1 MSFTFSMI
9 KPTAVEQ
16 GLVGAILTD
25 IERSGFKIK
34 KLKMINMDRALVEKF
49 YESLNTKPFFGEL
62 CDYAISGPVVA
73 MVLEK
78 DNAVQDFRQLIG
90 ATDFKE
96 ANYGTI
102 RKNSPSIKCVM
113 LFTDLILMKM
123 LKEKR
128 GLFLGSSFL

>member
-16 GLVGAILTD
+16 GLVGAILND

-34 KLKMINMDRALVEKF
+34 KLQMINLNRDLVEKF

-62 CDYAISGPVVA
+62 CNYTISGTIVA

-78 DNAVQDFRQLIG
+78 NNAVQDFRQLIG
-90 ATDFKE
+90 TTDPNE

-102 RKNSPSIKCVM
+102 RKKFAV
-113 LFTDLILMKM
+113 DKM
-123 LKEKR
+123 R
-128 GLFLGSSFL
+128 NAVHGSDSNDNAEREAEIIFG

>member
-16 GLVGAILTD
+16 GLIGAILTD
-25 IERSGFKIK
+25 IERSGFKIV
-34 KLKMINMDRALVEKF
+34 KMKMASLDRAVVEKF
-49 YESLNTKPFFGEL
+49 YESLNQKPFFGEL

-78 DNAVQDFRQLIG
+78 DNAVADFRQLIG
-90 ATDFKE
+90 ATDPKE

-102 RKNSPSIKCVM
+102 RKKFAV
-113 LFTDLILMKM
+113 DKM
-123 LKEKR
+123 RNAIHGSDSDENAKR
-128 GLFLGSSFL
+128 EINIIFGE

>member
-16 GLVGAILTD
+16 GLIGAILTD
-25 IERSGFKIK
+25 IERSGFKIV
-34 KLKMINMDRALVEKF
+34 KMKMASLDRVVVEKF
-49 YESLNTKPFFGEL
+49 YESLNQKPFFGEL
-62 CDYAISGPVVA
+62 CDYAISGPIVA

-78 DNAVQDFRQLIG
+78 DNAVADFRQLIG

-102 RKNSPSIKCVM
+102 RKKFAV
-113 LFTDLILMKM
+113 DKM
-123 LKEKR
+123 RNAIHGSDSDENAKR
-128 GLFLGSSFL
+128 EINIVFGE

>member
-25 IERSGFKIK
+25 IERSGFKIQ

-102 RKNSPSIKCVM
+102 RKKFAV
-113 LFTDLILMKM
+113 DKM
-123 LKEKR
+123 R
-128 GLFLGSSFL
+128 NAIHGSDSDENAQREAGIIFGK

>member
-16 GLVGAILTD
+16 GLIGAILTD
-25 IERSGFKIK
+25 IERSGFKIV
-34 KLKMINMDRALVEKF
+34 KMKMASLDRAVVEKF
-49 YESLNTKPFFGEL
+49 YESLNQKPFFGEL

-78 DNAVQDFRQLIG
+78 DNAVADFRQLIG
-90 ATDFKE
+90 ATNFKE

-102 RKNSPSIKCVM
+102 RKKFAVDVM
-113 LFTDLILMKM
+113 RNAIHGSDSD
-123 LKEKR
+123 ENAKR
-128 GLFLGSSFL
+128 EINIVFGE

>member
-16 GLVGAILTD
+16 GLIGAILTD
-25 IERSGFKIK
+25 IERSGFKIV
-34 KLKMINMDRALVEKF
+34 KMKMASLDRVVVEKF
-49 YESLNTKPFFGEL
+49 YESLNQKPFFGEL
-62 CDYAISGPVVA
+62 CDYATSGPVVA

-78 DNAVQDFRQLIG
+78 DNAVADFRQLIG

-102 RKNSPSIKCVM
+102 RKKFAV
-113 LFTDLILMKM
+113 DKM
-123 LKEKR
+123 RNAIHGSDSDENAKR
-128 GLFLGSSFL
+128 EINIVFGE

>member
-16 GLVGAILTD
+16 GLIGAILTD
-25 IERSGFKIK
+25 IERSGFKIV
-34 KLKMINMDRALVEKF
+34 KMKMASLDRAVVEKF
-49 YESLNTKPFFGEL
+49 YESLNQKPFFGEL

-78 DNAVQDFRQLIG
+78 DNAVADFRQLIG
-90 ATDFKE
+90 ATNFKE

-102 RKNSPSIKCVM
+102 RKKFAIDVM
-113 LFTDLILMKM
+113 RNAIHGSDSD
-123 LKEKR
+123 ENAKR
-128 GLFLGSSFL
+128 EIEIIFGA